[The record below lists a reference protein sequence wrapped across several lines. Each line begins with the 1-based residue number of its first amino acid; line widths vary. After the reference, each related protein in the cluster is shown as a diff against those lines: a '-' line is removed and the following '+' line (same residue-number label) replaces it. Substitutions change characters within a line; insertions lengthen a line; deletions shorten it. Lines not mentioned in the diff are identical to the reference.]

1 MQAAQEG
8 LSHELTFSSCAE
20 TITCS
25 QEACLLCK
33 TRQFSDVGSYDK
45 HAKESNLKKRN
56 MPRGEVSPKDASCK
70 LRFHL
75 VTSFVPKAAGKSTFL
90 QEASPSVTPCGEQTS
105 MYLQGPTYLRMCW
118 RHGGKWLTVCG
129 GGGKKSQ
136 TE

>member
-25 QEACLLCK
+25 QEACLFCK

-56 MPRGEVSPKDASCK
+56 MSPKEGQLQTEIPPSDFLRAKGCWEEHIPPRSQSICDPLWGAELHVSP
-70 LRFHL
+70 RTHL
-75 VTSFVPKAAGKSTFL
+75 LEDVL
-90 QEASPSVTPCGEQTS
+90 EARWQMADGV
-105 MYLQGPTYLRMCW
+105 W
-118 RHGGKWLTVCG
+118 RGW
-129 GGGKKSQ
+129 
-136 TE
+136 